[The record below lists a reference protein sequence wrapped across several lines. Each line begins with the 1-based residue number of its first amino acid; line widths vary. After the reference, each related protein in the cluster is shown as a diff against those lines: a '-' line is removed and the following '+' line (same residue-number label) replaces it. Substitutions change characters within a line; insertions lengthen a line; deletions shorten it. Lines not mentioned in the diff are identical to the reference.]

1 MWSMANNYISFDDL
15 PDPPAQNKATYVSF
29 DDLPDPPSTVN
40 PYVKSAV
47 DSLPMI
53 GGVAGGILGTP
64 ADALVGPAG
73 NMGGAA
79 IGGYLGT
86 AAKNAIN
93 SYIDPQ
99 SAPQNM
105 TDVMTQPIV
114 GGVGQGLAQG
124 TGETVA
130 PYIAKGFQAVANPVS
145 DYLKSYAG
153 SQAIKATGATGAQA
167 AKFAPGAGQ
176 ELLDQGIVSFGNSQ
190 ATVSEKATAAL
201 QKSGQAISDALT
213 KLDAQ
218 GATVPTSNIVSGLR
232 LRSAVLAQDPSSY
245 GVASGLSKLADQI
258 EGQASERTAS
268 KMASSPW
275 LDPAQNASD
284 VIPDSQVQEQLS
296 LPNHD
301 LQPNKFGQNT
311 PPGSLRSLQDLRSDM
326 TADAPAL
333 GAEVIPGPGNN
344 AVPLNAQ
351 KNLIASEQPRLQ
363 FPVKNIDD
371 SVPISQAESS
381 KRGFQN
387 SANYNSSPMDLSIS
401 KEAASVYQKA
411 VEDAAVAAD
420 PKTADLFMAQKK
432 AYGLLSPVEEAAAK
446 RASTLNQ
453 SPHGGLLDTAT
464 MLAGEGIAGVP
475 GAIAAP
481 IARKAIATRIA
492 PALATTANAAGN
504 LIGSSPA
511 LIEGA
516 APAAF
521 QAQPQRGLIN
531 FPSPSMPSMG
541 VPYSNPIPAAA
552 KVPPPSSGP
561 DAWAQQG
568 IQKLG
573 IQDPAL
579 IQKVLSDPKGKQLF
593 IDASDLTPGSTA
605 MKNKMAQIQ
614 KGWGQG

>member
-1 MWSMANNYISFDDL
+1 
-15 PDPPAQNKATYVSF
+15 
-29 DDLPDPPSTVN
+29 
-40 PYVKSAV
+40 
-47 DSLPMI
+47 
-53 GGVAGGILGTP
+53 
-64 ADALVGPAG
+64 
-73 NMGGAA
+73 
-79 IGGYLGT
+79 
-86 AAKNAIN
+86 
-93 SYIDPQ
+93 
-99 SAPQNM
+99 
-105 TDVMTQPIV
+105 
-114 GGVGQGLAQG
+114 
-124 TGETVA
+124 
-130 PYIAKGFQAVANPVS
+130 
-145 DYLKSYAG
+145 
-153 SQAIKATGATGAQA
+153 
-167 AKFAPGAGQ
+167 
-176 ELLDQGIVSFGNSQ
+176 
-190 ATVSEKATAAL
+190 
-201 QKSGQAISDALT
+201 
-213 KLDAQ
+213 
-218 GATVPTSNIVSGLR
+218 
-232 LRSAVLAQDPSSY
+232 VLAQDPSSY

-311 PPGSLRSLQDLRSDM
+311 
-326 TADAPAL
+326 
-333 GAEVIPGPGNN
+333 EVIPGPGNN

-363 FPVKNIDD
+363 FPVKNIED
-371 SVPISQAESS
+371 SVPISQAESI